1 MESSRGLHR
10 KRKTLERPQSK
21 VRLKVNEMEL
31 LSKFHQCK
39 LLLKSHNDWTFCK
52 MTTEARLSSL

>member
-39 LLLKSHNDWTFCK
+39 LLLESPNDWTFVK
-52 MTTEARLSSL
+52 